1 MITVGFDQSTT
12 KTGYAVFDDMKL
24 IDYGLIN
31 LEGDHNTPRRIKNMF
46 FAIKDI
52 IDKYQATFVVAEA
65 DFFKNNKKTMLM
77 LSQLQGMI
85 IGYAYANMLDVSSPL
100 PCEWRKPLG
109 FKQGKNED
117 RASEKQ
123 QAIDFIKHTFGVEA
137 SEDECEAIAL
147 TYAMML

>member
-12 KTGYAVFDDMKL
+12 KTGYAVFNDMKL

-31 LEGDHNTPRRIKNMF
+31 LDGDHNTPRRIKTMF
-46 FAIKDI
+46 LSIRDI
-52 IDKYQATFVVAEA
+52 IDKYHANFVVAEA
-65 DFFKNNKKTMLM
+65 DFFKQNKKTMLM

-85 IGYAYANMLDVSSPL
+85 IGYAYANRLDVSSPL
-100 PCEWRKPLG
+100 PSEWRKSLG
-109 FKQGKNED
+109 FKQGKTED

-123 QAIDFIKHTFGVEA
+123 QAIDLIKRTFGIEA

-147 TYAMML
+147 TYAMLL